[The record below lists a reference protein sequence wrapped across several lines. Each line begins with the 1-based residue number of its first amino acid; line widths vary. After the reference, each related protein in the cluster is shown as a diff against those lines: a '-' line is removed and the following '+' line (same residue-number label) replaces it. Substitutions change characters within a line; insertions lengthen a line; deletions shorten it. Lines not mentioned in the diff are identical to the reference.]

1 MRCSREI
8 RFASSLTFRS
18 GEVKQ
23 MKLVQINSTCRRG
36 STGKICAAISGLLTR
51 EGIENHILYTHDASQ
66 EVQNIN
72 CGTPLT
78 KVDPGLSKF
87 TGLYGFTSYW
97 ETRKMLSALERIQ
110 PDLVQI
116 HNIHGHDCNLETLC
130 NFLAD
135 RGIQTV
141 WTFHDCWAFTGYC
154 TYFDLAGC
162 NRWRSG
168 CFDCPQ
174 RKKYSWLFDRSSAL
188 WERKRKAVSR
198 LNLTIVTPS
207 AWLAGLV
214 SESFLKDV
222 PTHVIHN
229 GIDRSVFHPCAGTFR
244 ERYGLE
250 GRKLVLGVALVWDKR
265 KGLADLIQLSSRLPE
280 DYRIV
285 VIGTNDAIDRTLPP
299 GIISIHRTHN
309 QAELAE
315 IYSAA
320 DVLVNPTYEDNFP
333 TVNLEALACGTPVI
347 TYRTGGS
354 PESLNEAC
362 GRIIPQGD
370 SDALLREVLHVC
382 EHRPFSPED
391 CTKRAE
397 NFDQNNCFT
406 EYIRLYHHLHSGQ
419 ESTAEVSV

>member
-1 MRCSREI
+1 
-8 RFASSLTFRS
+8 
-18 GEVKQ
+18 

-78 KVDPGLSKF
+78 KVDPGLSKL

-188 WERKRKAVSR
+188 WERKRKAVSESDDR
-198 LNLTIVTPS
+198 HALC
-207 AWLAGLV
+207 LAG
-214 SESFLKDV
+214 
-222 PTHVIHN
+222 
-229 GIDRSVFHPCAGTFR
+229 
-244 ERYGLE
+244 
-250 GRKLVLGVALVWDKR
+250 
-265 KGLADLIQLSSRLPE
+265 
-280 DYRIV
+280 
-285 VIGTNDAIDRTLPP
+285 
-299 GIISIHRTHN
+299 
-309 QAELAE
+309 
-315 IYSAA
+315 
-320 DVLVNPTYEDNFP
+320 
-333 TVNLEALACGTPVI
+333 
-347 TYRTGGS
+347 RTGFGILFEGCADTRD
-354 PESLNEAC
+354 P
-362 GRIIPQGD
+362 
-370 SDALLREVLHVC
+370 
-382 EHRPFSPED
+382 
-391 CTKRAE
+391 
-397 NFDQNNCFT
+397 
-406 EYIRLYHHLHSGQ
+406 
-419 ESTAEVSV
+419 